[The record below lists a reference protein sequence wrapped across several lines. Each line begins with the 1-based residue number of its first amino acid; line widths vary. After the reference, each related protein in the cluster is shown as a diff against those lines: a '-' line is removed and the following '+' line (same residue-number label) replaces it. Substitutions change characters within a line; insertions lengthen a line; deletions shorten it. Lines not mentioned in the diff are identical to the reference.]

1 MDIIITKNKKQMT
14 VTLNGKLDTMTAP
27 ALEEKLSDGLD
38 GIEKL
43 IFEFTELKYISSAG
57 LRVLMLVVEIM
68 EEQGSVVFRNV
79 CKDVMDVFDVTGITD
94 FLNFEQKR

>member
-43 IFEFTELKYISSAG
+43 IFDFTELKYISSAG
-57 LRVLMLVVEIM
+57 LRAVKNLYLKVRGNGGELTIINASPRVA
-68 EEQGSVVFRNV
+68 
-79 CKDVMDVFDVTGITD
+79 DVFEMTG
-94 FLNFEQKR
+94 FAEMLNLK